1 MPANSLKNSKE
12 MKITAYITLILT
24 VSIAG
29 TNCLAQ
35 TDTVLVETE
44 LKQDQEFYYRNK
56 YRYLDVRLGDED
68 RLLKIGIQPFKPS
81 DNFSFLVFTLHGGF
95 EQKINTSLTTVT
107 EINSVMTWTK
117 EEAFHQQG
125 ISLGGRYYFLKKRE
139 IEQGRSGNNCQGVYG
154 LFKMSN
160 LLALITLRA
169 DDENPDPMSRDP
181 YLERYIKGS
190 LTPETGIGYQQRLD
204 YHLYFD
210 SALTCNYNILDK
222 DFGFQISFLF
232 GVLFSYN
239 K

>member
-1 MPANSLKNSKE
+1 MILMLAMSL
-12 MKITAYITLILT
+12 
-24 VSIAG
+24 AG
-29 TNCLAQ
+29 MNCFAQ
-35 TDTVLVETE
+35 TDTVLIETE
-44 LKQDQEFYYRNK
+44 LQQDQEFYYRNK

-95 EQKINTSLTTVT
+95 EQKINTSLTAVT
-107 EINSVMTWTK
+107 EINSVMTWTE

-154 LFKMSN
+154 LFKMSD
-160 LLALITLRA
+160 LLSLITLRA
-169 DDENPDPMSRDP
+169 DDADPDPLSHEP
-181 YLERYIKGS
+181 HLERFIKGS
-190 LTPETGIGYQQRLD
+190 LTPEVGIGYQQRLD

-210 SALTCNYNILDK
+210 SSLSCNYNILDN
-222 DFGFQISFLF
+222 DFGFQICFLF
-232 GVLFSYN
+232 GVLFSYT

>member
-1 MPANSLKNSKE
+1 MKRSAYMILMLAMSL
-12 MKITAYITLILT
+12 
-24 VSIAG
+24 AG
-29 TNCLAQ
+29 MTCFAQ
-35 TDTVLVETE
+35 TDTVLIETE
-44 LKQDQEFYYRNK
+44 LQQDQEFYYRNK

-95 EQKINTSLTTVT
+95 EQKINTSLTAVT
-107 EINSVMTWTK
+107 EINSVMTWTE

-154 LFKMSN
+154 LFKMSD
-160 LLALITLRA
+160 LLSLITLRA
-169 DDENPDPMSRDP
+169 DDADPDPLSHEP
-181 YLERYIKGS
+181 HLERFIKGS
-190 LTPETGIGYQQRLD
+190 LTPEVGIGYQQRLD

-210 SALTCNYNILDK
+210 SSLSCNYNILDN
-222 DFGFQISFLF
+222 DFGFQICFLF
-232 GVLFSYN
+232 GVLFSYT

>member
-1 MPANSLKNSKE
+1 MKRSAYMILMLAMSL
-12 MKITAYITLILT
+12 
-24 VSIAG
+24 AG
-29 TNCLAQ
+29 MNCFAQ
-35 TDTVLVETE
+35 TDTVLIETE
-44 LKQDQEFYYRNK
+44 LQQDQEFYYRNK

-95 EQKINTSLTTVT
+95 EQKINTSLTAVT
-107 EINSVMTWTK
+107 EINSVMTWTE

-154 LFKMSN
+154 LFKMSD
-160 LLALITLRA
+160 LLSLITLRA
-169 DDENPDPMSRDP
+169 DDADPDPLSHEP
-181 YLERYIKGS
+181 HLERFIKGS
-190 LTPETGIGYQQRLD
+190 LTPEVGIGYQQRLD

-210 SALTCNYNILDK
+210 SSLSCNYNILDN
-222 DFGFQISFLF
+222 DFGFQICFLF
-232 GVLFSYN
+232 GVLFSYT

>member
-1 MPANSLKNSKE
+1 MKRSAYMILMLAMSL
-12 MKITAYITLILT
+12 
-24 VSIAG
+24 AG
-29 TNCLAQ
+29 MNCFAQ
-35 TDTVLVETE
+35 TDTVLIETE
-44 LKQDQEFYYRNK
+44 LQQDQEFYYRNK

-95 EQKINTSLTTVT
+95 EQKINTSLIAVT
-107 EINSVMTWTK
+107 EINSVMTWTE

-154 LFKMSN
+154 LFKMSD
-160 LLALITLRA
+160 LLSLITLRA
-169 DDENPDPMSRDP
+169 DDADPDPLSHEP
-181 YLERYIKGS
+181 HLERFIKGS
-190 LTPETGIGYQQRLD
+190 LTPEVGIGYQQRLD

-210 SALTCNYNILDK
+210 SSLSCNYNILDN
-222 DFGFQISFLF
+222 DFGFQICFLF
-232 GVLFSYN
+232 GVLFSYT